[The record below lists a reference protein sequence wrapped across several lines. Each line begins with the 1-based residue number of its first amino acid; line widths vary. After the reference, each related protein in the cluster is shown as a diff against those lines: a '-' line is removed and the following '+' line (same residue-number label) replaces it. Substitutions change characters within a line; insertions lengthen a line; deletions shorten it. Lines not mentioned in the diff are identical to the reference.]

1 MKKPFVYIC
10 LSIDTEGP
18 LYEDI
23 VATFQ
28 RLESILEVKIPLK
41 PSKRISKSFVQE
53 KSISLPQ
60 SR

>member
-28 RLESILEVKIPLK
+28 RLESILEVILK
-41 PSKRISKSFVQE
+41 NFVQE
-53 KSISLPQ
+53 KLISSPLNKLK
-60 SR
+60 R